1 MRNLFDLSGKRAL
14 ITGSAR
20 GIGYLLAEGLAEY
33 GAEIIINDRTQQ
45 KADAAAQAL
54 REQGYRATGV
64 AFDVT
69 RSVEVEQAIARIEAQ
84 IGAID
89 ILINNAGIQR
99 RYPFTEFPEE
109 EWDQVIEVVKANNL
123 VEVEDIMPISSRLV
137 VNQASLKLKREL
149 IQPVLEAFAGAVK
162 K

>member
-1 MRNLFDLSGKRAL
+1 MKNLFDLSGKRAL

-54 REQGYRATGV
+54 CAQGYRATGV

-69 RSVEVEQAIARIEAQ
+69 RAPRLSRPLR
-84 IGAID
+84 GLRRRSGR
-89 ILINNAGIQR
+89 LI
-99 RYPFTEFPEE
+99 F
-109 EWDQVIEVVKANNL
+109 
-123 VEVEDIMPISSRLV
+123 
-137 VNQASLKLKREL
+137 
-149 IQPVLEAFAGAVK
+149 
-162 K
+162 